1 MSSSEGPCL
10 TLGRYV
16 VFDEFASGGM
26 ASVHLGRMQGP
37 VGFSRT
43 IAVKR
48 LHPQFARD
56 RAFAKMFVDEARLAS
71 RIRHPNVV
79 STLDVVLAEK
89 EVCLVLE
96 YVHGLPLS
104 ALLEAARAKKQQVPV
119 GVALNIMLGTLSGLH
134 AAHTALSDAGE
145 PLGIVHRD
153 VSPQNILVGSLGVA
167 QLVDFGVAKANQR
180 LHESTGEGSLKGKL
194 AYMAPEQLEGRE
206 VDARAD
212 IYSASVVTWE
222 LLTGRRFVSVREPA
236 AIVAFVMNQV
246 MEPPSRWSEG
256 CTPEIDRIV
265 LQGLVRD
272 RDQRFS
278 TAEEMASALE
288 RAAAI
293 ASNRDVARWVES
305 VAGDQLTERAAL
317 VLDVER
323 LSPAEAPATA
333 TAAVENAVMS
343 QPVPVMPAA
352 PARRR
357 GWLAAGVV
365 LALTLGLGTA
375 LAFRA
380 RGEPATTTPSTQPP
394 SVASST
400 PALLASSA
408 PALLAAPSA
417 SAAPISDSA
426 PVARTN
432 RASRTTTAPT
442 KKSCDAPANCRPPYR
457 LGANNQKEF
466 KSECV
471 PYLRCFDH

>member
-10 TLGRYV
+10 KLGRYV

-43 IAVKR
+43 VAVKR

-104 ALLEAARAKKQQVPV
+104 ALLEAARAKSEQVPV
-119 GVALNIMLGTLSGLH
+119 GIALNIMVGVLSGLH

-194 AYMAPEQLEGRE
+194 AYMAPEQLEGRDI
-206 VDARAD
+206 DARAD
-212 IYSASVVTWE
+212 IYAASVVMWE
-222 LLTGRRFVSVREPA
+222 LLTGRRFVSAREPA
-236 AIVAFVMNQV
+236 AIVALVMTKAL
-246 MEPPSRWSEG
+246 EPPSRWSEA
-256 CTPEIDRIV
+256 CTPEIDRVV
-265 LQGLVRD
+265 LQGLTRD
-272 RDQRFS
+272 RDRRFS
-278 TAEEMASALE
+278 TAEEMASVLE
-288 RAAAI
+288 RAAPI

-305 VAGDQLTERAAL
+305 IAGDDLAERAAL

-323 LSPAEAPATA
+323 LSPAEDPTTA
-333 TAAVENAVMS
+333 TAAVESAVMS
-343 QPVPVMPAA
+343 RPVPVLPA
-352 PARRR
+352 PPPRRR
-357 GWLAAGVV
+357 GWLAAVV
-365 LALTLGLGTA
+365 LLVLISGLGTA

-380 RGEPATTTPSTQPP
+380 RGEPATPTPSPPP
-394 SVASST
+394 SVA
-400 PALLASSA
+400 ASA
-408 PALLAAPSA
+408 PAVVDSSSHLPAAPSA
-417 SAAPISDSA
+417 SAPPASDSV
-426 PVARTN
+426 PMARTN
-432 RASRTTTAPT
+432 RAARTTTAPT
-442 KKSCDAPANCRPPYR
+442 KKTCDAPANCRPPYR

-466 KSECV
+466 KPECV

>member
-10 TLGRYV
+10 KLGRYV

-37 VGFSRT
+37 VGFART
-43 IAVKR
+43 VAVKR

-56 RAFAKMFVDEARLAS
+56 RAFAKMFVDEARVAS

-104 ALLEAARAKKQQVPV
+104 TLLEAARAKGQQVPV

-153 VSPQNILVGSLGVA
+153 VSPQNVLVGSLGVA

-194 AYMAPEQLEGRE
+194 AYMAPEQLDGRAI
-206 VDARAD
+206 DARAD
-212 IYSASVVTWE
+212 IYAASVVMWE
-222 LLTGRRFVSVREPA
+222 LLTGRRFVSAREPA
-236 AIVAFVMNQV
+236 AIVALVMSKAL
-246 MEPPSRWSEG
+246 EPPSRWSAA
-256 CTPEIDRIV
+256 CTPEIDRVV
-265 LQGLVRD
+265 LQGLARD
-272 RDQRFS
+272 RDQRFA

-288 RAAAI
+288 HAAPI

-323 LSPAEAPATA
+323 LSPAEAPDTA
-333 TAAVENAVMS
+333 TAAVEDAVLS
-343 QPVPVMPAA
+343 KPIPALPA
-352 PARRR
+352 PRGRRR
-357 GWLAAGVV
+357 GWLAAGAV
-365 LALTLGLGTA
+365 LTLTLGLGTA

-380 RGEPATTTPSTQPP
+380 RGEPA
-394 SVASST
+394 ST
-400 PALLASSA
+400 PAPTRASVTPSVSAAVSATPPVPPTPTASGA
-408 PALLAAPSA
+408 PASDPAPS
-417 SAAPISDSA
+417 
-426 PVARTN
+426 ARTN
-432 RASRTTTAPT
+432 RATRTTTAPA
-442 KKSCDAPANCRPPYR
+442 KKSCEAPANCRPPYR

-466 KSECV
+466 KAECV

>member
-10 TLGRYV
+10 KLGRYV

-37 VGFSRT
+37 VGFART
-43 IAVKR
+43 VAVKR

-104 ALLEAARAKKQQVPV
+104 TLLEAARAKKQQVPV
-119 GVALNIMLGTLSGLH
+119 GVALNIMVGALSGLH

-212 IYSASVVTWE
+212 IYAASVVTWE
-222 LLTGRRFVSVREPA
+222 LLTGRRFVSAREPA
-236 AIVAFVMNQV
+236 AIVALVMSKSL
-246 MEPPSRWSEG
+246 EPPSRWSEA
-256 CTPEIDRIV
+256 CTPEVDRIV
-265 LQGLVRD
+265 LQGLTRD

-288 RAAAI
+288 RAAPI

-305 VAGDQLTERAAL
+305 IAGDQLSERAAL

-323 LSPAEAPATA
+323 LSPAEAPDTA

-343 QPVPVMPAA
+343 QPVPVLPAP

-365 LALTLGLGTA
+365 LVLTLGLGTA

-380 RGEPATTTPSTQPP
+380 RGEPATAPLAIQAPSVTPSTPL
-394 SVASST
+394 VANSST
-400 PALLASSA
+400 P
-408 PALLAAPSA
+408 PAAPSA
-417 SAAPISDSA
+417 SVAPTSDSA

-432 RASRTTTAPT
+432 RATRTTPAPT
-442 KKSCDAPANCRPPYR
+442 KKPCDAPASCRPPYR

-466 KSECV
+466 KPECV